1 MIYNRKSYVIING
14 SLKMEIIKIQFQND
28 RYVKFKGKLTN
39 RFYGYL
45 YEIANYK
52 LLKKDITH
60 WIEEK

>member
-28 RYVKFKGKLTN
+28 KYIKFKGKLTN

-45 YEIANYK
+45 YEIKNYK